1 MIKIIVKFKTI
12 IIMLVNTEVLYIASN
27 LKYSIPK
34 EVPVKFFRSFFIM
47 ERTNINHFAIKEL
60 IFESLRAN
68 LVV

>member
-1 MIKIIVKFKTI
+1 
-12 IIMLVNTEVLYIASN
+12 MLVNTEVLYIASN

-47 ERTNINHFAIKEL
+47 EQTNINHFAIKEL

>member
-1 MIKIIVKFKTI
+1 MIKIIIKFKTI
-12 IIMLVNTEVLYIASN
+12 VIMLVNTEVLYIASN

-34 EVPVKFFRSFFIM
+34 EVPVKFFSFFIM
-47 ERTNINHFAIKEL
+47 ERTKINHFAIKEL

>member
-1 MIKIIVKFKTI
+1 
-12 IIMLVNTEVLYIASN
+12 MLVNTEVLYIASN

-34 EVPVKFFRSFFIM
+34 EVPVKFFSFFIM
-47 ERTNINHFAIKEL
+47 ERTKINHFAIKEL